1 MVSLSKW
8 RPLYMKKNR
17 RLRRTQLDRSFIQ
30 LKTLN
35 LKTPKKGWI
44 KEVRESLG
52 MSMKDLADRL
62 GTIKQRIERI
72 EKDEVASKVS
82 LETMKKTAE
91 AMNCDFIYF
100 VVPKNSLE
108 ETLKDQGLKAAQK
121 ILKQVG
127 KTMALEAQTTSTLSQ
142 KKLVE
147 NLAQEMLLN
156 EDRKIWKEK

>member
-1 MVSLSKW
+1 
-8 RPLYMKKNR
+8 MKKNR
-17 RLRRTQLDRSFIQ
+17 RLRRAQLDRFFTQ

-35 LKTPKKGWI
+35 LRTPKKGWI

-72 EKDEVASKVS
+72 EKDEVASKVT

-127 KTMALEAQTTSTLSQ
+127 KTMALEAQSTSTLSQ
-142 KKLVE
+142 KKLIE

>member
-1 MVSLSKW
+1 MVSLSIW

-17 RLRRTQLDRSFIQ
+17 RLRRTQLDRSFMQ

>member
-1 MVSLSKW
+1 
-8 RPLYMKKNR
+8 MKKNSG
-17 RLRRTQLDRSFIQ
+17 LRRSQLDRSFMD

-35 LKTPKKGWI
+35 LRTPKKGWL

-52 MSMKDLADRL
+52 MSMKDLAERL

-72 EKDEVASKVS
+72 EKDEVAAKVT
-82 LETMKKTAE
+82 LETMRKTAA

-108 ETLKDQGLKAAQK
+108 ETLKDQALRTAQK

-127 KTMALEAQTTSTLSQ
+127 KTMALEAQGTSNLSQ
-142 KKLVE
+142 KKMIE
-147 NLAQEMLLN
+147 NLAQEMLSKV
-156 EDRKIWKEK
+156 DRKIWKQKYS

>member
-1 MVSLSKW
+1 
-8 RPLYMKKNR
+8 MKKNR
-17 RLRRTQLDRSFIQ
+17 RLRRAQLDRFFTQ

-35 LKTPKKGWI
+35 LRTPKKGWI

-127 KTMALEAQTTSTLSQ
+127 KTMALEAQSTSTLSQ
-142 KKLVE
+142 KKLIE

>member
-1 MVSLSKW
+1 
-8 RPLYMKKNR
+8 MKKNSG
-17 RLRRTQLDRSFIQ
+17 LRRSQLDRSFMD

-35 LKTPKKGWI
+35 LRTPKKGWI

-52 MSMKDLADRL
+52 MSMKDLAERL

-72 EKDEVASKVS
+72 EKDEVAAKVT
-82 LETMKKTAE
+82 LETMRKTAE

-108 ETLKDQGLKAAQK
+108 ETLKDQALKTAQK

-127 KTMALEAQTTSTLSQ
+127 KTMALEAQSTSNLSQ
-142 KKLVE
+142 KKMIE
-147 NLAQEMLLN
+147 NLAQEMLSKD
-156 EDRKIWKEK
+156 DRKIWKVK

>member
-1 MVSLSKW
+1 
-8 RPLYMKKNR
+8 MKKNR
-17 RLRRTQLDRSFIQ
+17 RLRRAQLDRFFTQ

-35 LKTPKKGWI
+35 LRTPKKGWI

-127 KTMALEAQTTSTLSQ
+127 KTMALEAQSTSSHSQ
-142 KKLVE
+142 KQLVE
-147 NLAQEMLLN
+147 NLAQEMLLK